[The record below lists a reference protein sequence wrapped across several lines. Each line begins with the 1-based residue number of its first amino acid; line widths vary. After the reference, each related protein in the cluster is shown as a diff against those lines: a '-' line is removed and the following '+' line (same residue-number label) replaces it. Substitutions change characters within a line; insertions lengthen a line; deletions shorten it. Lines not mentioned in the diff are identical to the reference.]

1 MVDQTDLLQR
11 ARMFEEAALA
21 EIYDQFSNDLYRYA
35 MRLLG
40 DQSMAEDCVAETF
53 SRFLQALQRGG
64 GPRDYLRAYLY
75 RVAHNWITDYYRRK
89 EIDPRDY
96 PVEEGAEGTQDPSA
110 IVHTQ
115 LEVEKVR
122 EALLVLTSD
131 QRQVISLKFLQG
143 WNNREIS
150 AAIDKPIGAV
160 KSLQHRGLAALKRV
174 LLREETNP

>member
-11 ARMFEEAALA
+11 ARKFEEAALA

-40 DQSMAEDCVAETF
+40 DQNLAEDCVAETF
-53 SRFLQALQRGG
+53 SRFLQALQHRG
-64 GPRDYLRAYLY
+64 GPREYLRAYLY

-96 PVEEGAEGTQDPSA
+96 PVEDGADGTVDPSL

-115 LEVEKVR
+115 LEIEKVR
-122 EALLVLTSD
+122 EALQVLTPD

-143 WNNREIS
+143 WNNLEIS
-150 AAIDKPIGAV
+150 AAIDKPVGAV